1 MAITRASLA
10 LLLITLMCSPV
21 ILAEDIAAEVV
32 TTTSDRC
39 TLEQKTDLVLLGLS
53 LDEVNEKCG
62 ASGDKESQTTVNND
76 TRTPSANYSQPVF
89 VNRHEPEN
97 FFLKF
102 GLGAHS
108 TSSLGDECAGCDT
121 DNISMDFFSVRLYSN
136 SIQPGSLGFHFNLN
150 YVLPGF
156 YAEYDSVDVYTP
168 ADDGSGSEYR
178 AMFRHHVVV

>member
-1 MAITRASLA
+1 MITRALLA

-76 TRTPSANYSQPVF
+76 TSTPGADYSQPVF
-89 VNRHEPEN
+89 VHRHGPEN
-97 FFLKF
+97 LTSTLLHLNTLISFIINLNLHTTAFAFMRLCCCFYLFFTTAVELF
-102 GLGAHS
+102 VFAQILPRSSSFTQRCRAHQLGARS
-108 TSSLGDECAGCDT
+108 GINRLLLTRSL
-121 DNISMDFFSVRLYSN
+121 
-136 SIQPGSLGFHFNLN
+136 
-150 YVLPGF
+150 
-156 YAEYDSVDVYTP
+156 
-168 ADDGSGSEYR
+168 
-178 AMFRHHVVV
+178 